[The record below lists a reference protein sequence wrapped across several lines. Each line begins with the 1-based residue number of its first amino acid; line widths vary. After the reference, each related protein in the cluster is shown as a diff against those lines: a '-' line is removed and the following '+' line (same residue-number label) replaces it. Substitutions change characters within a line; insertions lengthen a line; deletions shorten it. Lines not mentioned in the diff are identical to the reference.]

1 MQHGHAQSGK
11 AGHSIAMPRII
22 VALTPGILAL
32 AGCGA
37 GGGASVASTAELLET
52 YCIDCHNSVDFAG
65 ELVLNPSALVEP
77 GSDAETWERVV
88 HKLADQSMPPPE
100 NARPAPEAYL
110 AARHYLE
117 AELDREALAAP
128 NPGELPLFRRLTRT
142 EYANSIRDL
151 LAIEHM
157 PSELDFELLLPA
169 DNASS
174 GFDNIA
180 DLLFVSPPIMER
192 YIAAAQKIAR
202 LAVGDMRAPEMV
214 NIHMLSEQL
223 PQTERVESLP
233 FGTRGGLAVE
243 TYLPLDAEYVVRIE
257 LARRARE
264 AHEIELLVD
273 NARVGLVTVGGP
285 SEESAPFSATDNA
298 VEFRVPISAGPH
310 LLGITFVQRSEA
322 FDEELRRSR
331 MRGRGSDPAIAMA
344 TISGPYDATGP
355 GETPSRERIFVCTP
369 QSRAEELPCAREI
382 LARLAQRAY
391 RRAVDAADVDELLP
405 FFTEGTAEGGFE
417 AGIQFA
423 LERLLV
429 SPQFLYRIERA
440 LDEASGVAHISDVEL
455 ASRMSFFLWSS
466 IPDDELLELAIAGRL
481 REPGV
486 LQDQI
491 ERMLAD
497 PRAESMVTNFAAQWL
512 FLRDVPTKEPDIFLF
527 PDYDESI
534 RAAFVRETELFV
546 DSILRSERS
555 VVELLT
561 ANYTFLNERLAR
573 HYGVENVQG
582 SQFRRVEFDDG
593 STRGGLLGQG
603 GILTVTSYSTRTS
616 PVLRGKYVLENLLAS
631 PPPPPP
637 PDVPALETEES
648 QAGGTETLREAM
660 TRHRADPV
668 CASCHIRMDAVGFAL
683 EQFDAVGRFR
693 ETTDGRPID
702 TASRL
707 PDGSLIEGV
716 DGVRALIVGDPERF
730 VTALAEK
737 LLMYALGRNVQYYDA
752 PAIRAIVRGAAAQDY
767 RFSAILRGVV
777 ESVPFQ
783 MRAARESEDR
793 NGTVALATQ

>member
-1 MQHGHAQSGK
+1 MRRIV
-11 AGHSIAMPRII
+11 IALI
-22 VALTPGILAL
+22 PGILAL
-32 AGCGA
+32 SGCGA
-37 GGGASVASTAELLET
+37 GSQASVESTAGLLET
-52 YCIDCHNSVDFAG
+52 YCVDCHNPVDLAG
-65 ELVLNPSALVEP
+65 ELVLSPAALAEP

-88 HKLADQSMPPPE
+88 HKLADRSMPPPE
-100 NARPAPEAYL
+100 NARPEPEAYL
-110 AARHYLE
+110 AARHFLE
-117 AELDREALAAP
+117 AELDQEALAAP

-180 DLLFVSPPIMER
+180 DLLFVSPPVMER

-223 PQTERVESLP
+223 PQTERVDALP
-233 FGTRGGLAVE
+233 IGTRGGLAVE

-273 NARVGLVTVGGP
+273 NARVGLVTVGAP
-285 SEESAPFSATDNA
+285 PEESAPSSATDNA

-344 TISGPYDATGP
+344 TISGPYDAIGP

-369 QSRAEELPCAREI
+369 QSGAEELPCAREI
-382 LARLAQRAY
+382 LAGLAQRAY

-405 FFTEGTAEGGFE
+405 FYTEGSAEGGFE

-429 SPQFLYRIERA
+429 SPQFLYRIEHA
-440 LDEASGVAHISDVEL
+440 PDEASGVARISDVEL

-481 REPGV
+481 SEPGV
-486 LQDQI
+486 LEDQI

-497 PRAESMVTNFAAQWL
+497 PRAESMVTNFAA
-512 FLRDVPTKEPDIFLF
+512 
-527 PDYDESI
+527 
-534 RAAFVRETELFV
+534 
-546 DSILRSERS
+546 
-555 VVELLT
+555 
-561 ANYTFLNERLAR
+561 
-573 HYGVENVQG
+573 
-582 SQFRRVEFDDG
+582 
-593 STRGGLLGQG
+593 
-603 GILTVTSYSTRTS
+603 
-616 PVLRGKYVLENLLAS
+616 
-631 PPPPPP
+631 
-637 PDVPALETEES
+637 
-648 QAGGTETLREAM
+648 
-660 TRHRADPV
+660 
-668 CASCHIRMDAVGFAL
+668 
-683 EQFDAVGRFR
+683 
-693 ETTDGRPID
+693 
-702 TASRL
+702 
-707 PDGSLIEGV
+707 
-716 DGVRALIVGDPERF
+716 
-730 VTALAEK
+730 
-737 LLMYALGRNVQYYDA
+737 
-752 PAIRAIVRGAAAQDY
+752 
-767 RFSAILRGVV
+767 
-777 ESVPFQ
+777 
-783 MRAARESEDR
+783 
-793 NGTVALATQ
+793 